1 MKDVLHRHAQALW
14 LAAFLLV
21 AGGLFAATRM
31 PVSLFPHIDF
41 PRVVVAIDAGDRDAG
56 AMTAEITRPI
66 EIALRAVPGVSRVRS
81 TTSRGSAEVAMDFPW
96 SQDMVTATLATQTAL
111 ATVLPDLPAGT
122 RFDVRR
128 SDPTIFPVL
137 GIALTSD
144 SLDQNALRQ
153 IAELTIRPALTA
165 VPGVAGIDILGGAP
179 REIAVDVDPA
189 RAQALGLSLDAIA
202 TTIGKANAVR
212 GVGRLEDRHRL
223 YLVLSER
230 RIATI
235 ADLAAT
241 PVKAASG
248 SGSGAGV
255 VTLGQIATIHPA
267 IEPAFTKV
275 SSGGHDA
282 VLVNVRQSLTGDTV
296 RIVADVDARLAQLG
310 LPPSVKVTPFYD
322 QSELVT
328 GAANAVRD
336 AILIGSVLAGLV
348 LFAFLRSVRL
358 MIITG
363 LMLPAVLA
371 ATCLIL
377 GALGMSFNMM
387 TLGGMAAAVG
397 LVVDD
402 AVVMLEHIMR
412 RLQEGGT
419 SVGRAAAEMSHPLIG
434 STAATIVVFTPLA
447 FVSGVTGGFFKA
459 LALTMV
465 AALGLSLLF
474 ARCVLPLLAERWVR
488 PRDVAAAERAGAFQ
502 ARLARWNDGAARRAL
517 ARPGL
522 FVGVVGVALAVLG
535 YAAWTQVPSGF
546 MPAMDEGGFILD
558 YKAQAGAALG
568 DTDRLLRQ
576 VEQIITATPEVA
588 SYSRRTG
595 AQLGGGLTEADEGD
609 LFIRLKGGSR
619 RPIEEVMADIRNQI
633 GAKVPGLEIETAQL
647 MEDLIGDLTAVPQPI
662 EVKLFGDD
670 PKLLSA
676 SARRV
681 GTTIGK
687 ILGIVE
693 VVDGLRLA
701 GDALA
706 IKVDAAAALQQGLD
720 PDAVATQVE
729 ALVAGTPATQLRI
742 GEQLVTARVRAAA
755 ALRSRAD
762 LLARLPLTAPDGH
775 LVRLGQIAR
784 VDVAAGQTQINPRG
798 SCAIRRGHRTA
809 GGPRSRVGHE
819 GRPRCRY
826 AVAPAGVSAGR
837 IWRPLR
843 TAAAELCR
851 SHDGVP
857 RCTAAERTAADGP
870 VRSAELD
877 TCGDRHRT
885 AVSSGGAGR
894 TLGNGDRTR
903 HFGTDGADDGGRHG
917 DRARNLL
924 PRRTAPGRPGGR
936 RRAARGGRQAFEADP
951 DVGADRSADAG
962 AARARAVA
970 RCGAAAPARHR
981 NHLRVER
988 GSAARV
994 GVPPHADARADA
1006 AARNRRMKAYAR
1018 RLSKSF
1024 RPGRS
1029 EAPARRMEQSE
1040 PDVPIPPAIQKPRSE
1055 RSPSTTYCRSG
1066 PVNLLKFLPKTGF
1079 RKPLAF

>member
-1 MKDVLHRHAQALW
+1 MKDVLHRQAQALW

-96 SQDMVTATLATQTAL
+96 SQDMVTATLATQNAL

-153 IAELTIRPALTA
+153 IAELAIRPALTA

-241 PVKAASG
+241 PVKAA

-358 MIITG
+358 MVITG

-522 FVGVVGVALAVLG
+522 FVGVVGIVLAVLG

-619 RPIEEVMADIRNQI
+619 RPIEEVMADIRNRV

-681 GTTIGK
+681 GTTIGR
-687 ILGIVE
+687 IAGIVE
-693 VVDGLRLA
+693 VVDGLRVA

-729 ALVAGTPATQLRI
+729 ALVAGTPSTQLRI

-762 LLARLPLTAPDGH
+762 LLAQLPLTAPDGH

-784 VDVAAGQTQINPRG
+784 VDVAAGQTQITREDLAPFV
-798 SCAIRRGHRTA
+798 AVTA
-809 GGPRSRVGHE
+809 RLE
-819 GRPRCRY
+819 GRDLGSGMKDIRAAVTQLHLPTSVRVEYGGLY
-826 AVAPAGVSAGR
+826 AQQQQSFADLTMVFLAALLLSALLLTVLFGRLSWTLAAILTVLLSAAVVLAGLWATGIELDISALMGLTMVVGMVTELV
-837 IWRPLR
+837 IFFL
-843 TAAAELCR
+843 AELPR
-851 SHDGVP
+851 DGV
-857 RCTAAERTAADGP
+857 
-870 VRSAELD
+870 V
-877 TCGDRHRT
+877 
-885 AVSSGGAGR
+885 
-894 TLGNGDRTR
+894 
-903 HFGTDGADDGGRHG
+903 
-917 DRARNLL
+917 
-924 PRRTAPGRPGGR
+924 
-936 RRAARGGRQAFEADP
+936 
-951 DVGADRSADAG
+951 
-962 AARARAVA
+962 
-970 RCGAAAPARHR
+970 
-981 NHLRVER
+981 
-988 GSAARV
+988 
-994 GVPPHADARADA
+994 DA
-1006 AARNRRMKAYAR
+1006 AALREAGAK
-1018 RLSKSF
+1018 RL
-1024 RPGRS
+1024 RPILMS
-1029 EAPARRMEQSE
+1029 ALIAALTLAPLALGLSRGAGLQRPLATAIIFGLSAA
-1040 PDVPIPPAIQKPRSE
+1040 VPL
-1055 RSPSTTYCRSG
+1055 
-1066 PVNLLKFLPKTGF
+1066 VLVFLPTLMLVLTRRRGT
-1079 RKPLAF
+1079 AA